1 MINLEIHLYGKLRKY
16 TENQDPRKESTKKI
30 QVETGTTIREALK
43 QINIPSEE
51 VGSNIFLNTEYSSL
65 DRPIREDAR
74 LGVFPDDMNLLYK
87 WHFRKKKT

>member
-65 DRPIREDAR
+65 DRPIRENAR